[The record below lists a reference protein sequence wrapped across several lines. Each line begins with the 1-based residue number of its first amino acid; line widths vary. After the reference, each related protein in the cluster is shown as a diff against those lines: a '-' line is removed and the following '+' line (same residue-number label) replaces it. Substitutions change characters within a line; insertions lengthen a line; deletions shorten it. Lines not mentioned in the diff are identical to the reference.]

1 MSEDI
6 LKKIVDKRRAD
17 IERLGLT
24 FGFDIPEKRTVGRC
38 EFLGRPGPILEVK
51 RASPS
56 KGDIAP
62 DLVPADLACT
72 YAAAGAQAISV
83 LTETNYF
90 KGTLADLITV
100 AKAVDNGDGT
110 KKCAVLRKDFL
121 LFEDEIDIAYRCGAD
136 AVLLIA
142 RILDDE
148 QLIKMA
154 KRAQSF
160 EMQAFV
166 EVREPDD
173 LRKLNLVLE
182 TLDKEAA
189 GDAAKSAE
197 RTIVAGVN
205 SRDLAT
211 FHIDPMVPA
220 AIRNKLPAKAVFES
234 GVHTPADA
242 AFARSLGFKGI
253 LVGEAVAKNPPLAA
267 KLVEAFAAA
276 EDNRRGDFWK
286 TFAERR
292 DMKRAAYA
300 AQIPMVKICG
310 ITREEDG
317 FAAAE
322 MGADMLGFVFSNTK
336 RLTNEKFVRD
346 FTQLLR
352 SEYEAEGKLCPL
364 FVGVITETTTEEGK
378 TAIKLAAEGV
388 LDAVQFH
395 GFAAPAFDAIPAD
408 ASECHSRESENLAAR
423 FPVKP
428 GMTAEGKPG
437 MIDSH
442 SGAEGD
448 RIQDMAPIGRATLQ
462 GDVPATLPCYNAL
475 RIGSA
480 EDFEN
485 FAAIRKHGEPRVLL
499 DAKVEG
505 IPGGSGQRIPEEL
518 LREKAGETPF
528 WLAGGITP
536 ENVSDIIA
544 KFNPELIDVSSGV
557 EDAPGIKNAEKMMQ
571 LFEAI
576 NSL

>member
-83 LTETNYF
+83 LTETNFF

-100 AKAVDNGDGT
+100 AKAVDNGDTTADKLGT

-182 TLDKEAA
+182 ALGE
-189 GDAAKSAE
+189 SAE
-197 RTIVAGVN
+197 KTIVAGVN

-292 DMKRAAYA
+292 DGKRAAYA
-300 AQIPMVKICG
+300 AAMVDAGMESADAERAAHKIPMVKICG

-364 FVGVITETTTEEGK
+364 FIGVITETTTEEGK

-395 GFAAPAFDAIPAD
+395 GFAAPAFDAIPVD
-408 ASECHSRESENLAAR
+408 AAETSAAQS
-423 FPVKP
+423 P
-428 GMTAEGKPG
+428 
-437 MIDSH
+437 S
-442 SGAEGD
+442 
-448 RIQDMAPIGRATLQ
+448 
-462 GDVPATLPCYNAL
+462 LPCYNAL

-536 ENVSDIIA
+536 ENIGDICA
-544 KFNPELIDVSSGV
+544 KFSPELIDVSSGV

>member
-267 KLVEAFAAA
+267 KLVAAFGAA

-292 DMKRAAYA
+292 DARRAPYVAAFIEEGMSAADAERAAHK
-300 AQIPMVKICG
+300 IPMVKICG

-336 RLTNEKFVRD
+336 RLTNEKFVRY

-395 GFAAPAFDAIPAD
+395 GFAAPAFDKGD
-408 ASECHSRESENLAAR
+408 SGS
-423 FPVKP
+423 VP
-428 GMTAEGKPG
+428 GMT
-437 MIDSH
+437 S
-442 SGAEGD
+442 S
-448 RIQDMAPIGRATLQ
+448 
-462 GDVPATLPCYNAL
+462 LPCYNAL

-485 FAAIRKHGEPRVLL
+485 FAAIRKHGEPRILL

-505 IPGGSGQRIPEEL
+505 IPGGSGQRIPDEL

-536 ENVSDIIA
+536 ENVAEICS
-544 KFNPELIDVSSGV
+544 KFSPELIDVSSGV
-557 EDAPGIKNAEKMMQ
+557 EDAPGIKNAEKMMK
-571 LFEAI
+571 LFEAV